1 MNLNDKKAMS
11 NVDFF
16 SKIRIHQNSIV
27 LYCSIDWAKT
37 KDKSKL
43 DKG

>member
-16 SKIRIHQNSIV
+16 LQRLGNHKKSMAV
-27 LYCSIDWAKT
+27 MLYCVAKT
-37 KDKSKL
+37 SKDKRQKAN
-43 DKG
+43 